1 MTQVSNEMHA
11 ANSEFS
17 SVEANANASER
28 VGPLSATVRDND
40 KDRVEEL
47 KLFLEIQ
54 NSAMVNILVKIMIS
68 PSHNKKRLL
77 FIAADYDYDNQN
89 IIIAPS
95 TRRTCTCSL
104 ANS

>member
-17 SVEANANASER
+17 SVEANANASDR

-54 NSAMVNILVKIMIS
+54 NSATVNILVTIMIS
-68 PSHNKKRLL
+68 PCL
-77 FIAADYDYDNQN
+77 I
-89 IIIAPS
+89 
-95 TRRTCTCSL
+95 TRRDYYLLPLIMTTKTL
-104 ANS
+104 

>member
-77 FIAADYDYDNQN
+77 FIAADYDNQN